1 MACNFRKKKGHRVGW
16 ARFARKKGLDSPS
29 LHLTLTWH
37 AIFVKKQV
45 IGAGGLAS
53 LAKKDWIHQ
62 VYV

>member
-1 MACNFRKKKGHRVGW
+1 MACNFRKKTGHRVGW

-53 LAKKDWIHQ
+53 LTIKDWIHL
-62 VYV
+62 VYI